1 MSETMSKRI
10 NDLMSQWNSLTIHH
24 TTRAYQ
30 NSQARL
36 LPFLAV
42 PQAIRFDL
50 FMQVCERRD
59 WRWSTR
65 EAYWCAILAAQSLLG
80 WPTTVLDKKSLGHL
94 KHKSQVELARSAP
107 PLLPSHLATLL
118 QVRDIYSLA
127 IATTF
132 VLGQRASDV
141 ALWRAERIRPL
152 DARFLAISIVEGKV
166 VPRIGPY
173 SLFLPI
179 GHEIATAL
187 LHLVQLRRAEG
198 ACYIFPEDTVR
209 VISLRLADLDAGLD
223 VRSIRRGGLTQMAL
237 AGATVP
243 QMLAFSRHA
252 SPQML
257 YKYLDHGSVVISD
270 AENMCKTSG
279 PLLAQLQC

>member
-1 MSETMSKRI
+1 MLK
-10 NDLMSQWNSLTIHH
+10 WNSMTIHH
-24 TTRAYQ
+24 TSKSYQ

-42 PQAIRFDL
+42 PEGCRFDM
-50 FMQVCERRD
+50 FMQVCERRE

-65 EAYWCAILAAQSLLG
+65 EAYWASILAAQDLLG
-80 WPTTVLDKKSLGHL
+80 TPPSTMDKKSLGHL
-94 KHKSQVELARSAP
+94 KHKAQVELARSAP
-107 PLLPSHLATLL
+107 PLLPAHLTTLL
-118 QVRDIYSLA
+118 RTRDIYSLA
-127 IATTF
+127 IAATF

-152 DARFLAISIVEGKV
+152 DARFLAISVVEGKV
-166 VPRIGPY
+166 VPRIGPF
-173 SLFLPI
+173 SLFLPLD
-179 GHEIATAL
+179 HEIAIAL
-187 LHLVQLRRAEG
+187 LQLVQKRRAE
-198 ACYIFPEDTVR
+198 AASYLFPEDTVR

-237 AGATVP
+237 AGASVP

-257 YKYLDHGSVVISD
+257 YKYLDHGSVVVSD
-270 AENMCKTSG
+270 AENMCKTSA
-279 PLLAQLQC
+279 PLLAQF